1 MAAEVAAPVAASS
14 PLIWTTSAK
23 LSLTAALVDC
33 NSSRTVFAEA
43 VRVIGSRGGWDS
55 VIAWTLDTRAKR
67 YTVTSMWCATDE
79 MAPFENAIRQLR
91 QDTRD
96 SVLGRVAAG
105 GQIKWFADP
114 AADGDANLARAAAE
128 GMNLVVVLPILREG
142 ETVAVLEL
150 CSRREGEPDEALR
163 TALEAMAS
171 EPIFVQQ
178 LLSASESTRWPVW
191 RRR

>member
-1 MAAEVAAPVAASS
+1 VTATS
-14 PLIWTTSAK
+14 PLTWTTSAK

-55 VIAWTLDTRAKR
+55 VIAWTLDSRAKR
-67 YTVTSMWCATDE
+67 YTVSAMWCATDE
-79 MAPFENAIRQLR
+79 MASFETEVRQLR
-91 QDTRD
+91 QDINQSTI
-96 SVLGRVAAG
+96 GRVASAG
-105 GQIKWFADP
+105 EIAWFSDPGAD
-114 AADGDANLARAAAE
+114 DDANLARAAAE
-128 GMNLVVVLPILREG
+128 GINLVVVLPVLREG

-150 CSRREGEPDEALR
+150 CSRHQGEPDEALR
-163 TALEAMAS
+163 AALEAMAS
-171 EPIFVQQ
+171 ELIFVQQ